1 MPPCRRVAV
10 LSGGGGGGGAGV
22 EEESVKYCEDDKSA
36 KLRVLLCNR
45 SLCLATTCCCCCC
58 CLFVGDVGRDRGVA
72 EGIRFTGIVGR
83 DSDDDRRTG
92 LVFLERRVAKLNPQ
106 QKSPTG
112 EF

>member
-1 MPPCRRVAV
+1 
-10 LSGGGGGGGAGV
+10 
-22 EEESVKYCEDDKSA
+22 
-36 KLRVLLCNR
+36 
-45 SLCLATTCCCCCC
+45 
-58 CLFVGDVGRDRGVA
+58 VA